1 MESEANVQK
10 LAAARRAEYLD
21 SINQVLQD
29 ELSEPS
35 EDFLT
40 FIKSKVDTDG
50 QSPLTPD
57 EIDSLIRQAWK
68 SYINDDP
75 LRTGGLAVGDRV
87 VVSRNAKEPAV
98 RGKPGTLVDVRAIMV
113 QLDQPV
119 RKSDN
124 KWEDKWEIAPS
135 NLRKVDH

>member
-10 LAAARRAEYLD
+10 LAAARRAEYLH

-40 FIKSKVDTDG
+40 FIRSKVDADG

-75 LRTGGLAVGDRV
+75 LETGGLAVGDRV
-87 VVSRNAKEPAV
+87 VVGPAANKEAL
-98 RGKPGTLVDVRAIMV
+98 RGKRGTLVDVRAIMV
-113 QLDQPV
+113 HLDKRV
-119 RKSDN
+119 KGKHR
-124 KWEDKWEIAPS
+124 WEIAPS
-135 NLRKVDH
+135 NLRKVGR